1 MPSAPRPSPRPA
13 RRAVF
18 ALIVL
23 LLVLGAAEG
32 GARLG
37 GARLFPQRR
46 ALDALPGQ
54 AVPGEPNMVV
64 DTVTGWRPR
73 TGKQTSFGIPGGTT
87 VNSRGM
93 RGPEV
98 VVPKPA
104 GERRVLFVGDSTV
117 FGVMVADADIFPRK
131 VETALQAI
139 DPKVKVLDGAAPGWS
154 SFQARR
160 ALEERLLALEPD
172 LLVVATLWSDTQGGE
187 LADSVRFRPLLPFLS
202 GSTAYLLTRE
212 WLNQLRYGNQTESV
226 TVDLMPPDREGGGK
240 RPGQGPPLPGSPEAQ
255 AGPKLPPPGPLVL
268 RVPLTAYRENLTWMA
283 ETMRARGGDVAFLV
297 LPCIKDPGAGKVG
310 DFRDDYRAVMR
321 EMAGSLGAPLAD
333 APPVFANASKGE
345 FFDDVHPTREG
356 HARLA
361 EVVTTALTPW
371 ARGEGR

>member
-1 MPSAPRPSPRPA
+1 MPSNSPPPSRPG
-13 RRAVF
+13 RRALF
-18 ALIVL
+18 ALVVL
-23 LLVLGAAEG
+23 LAVMGAAEV

-46 ALDALPGQ
+46 ALDALPGE

-73 TGKQTSFGIPGGTT
+73 SGKQASFGIPGGTT

-98 VVPKPA
+98 AVPKPA

-117 FGVMVADADIFPRK
+117 FGVMVADGEIFPRK

-187 LADSVRFRPLLPFLS
+187 LADAVRFRPLLPFLS

-226 TVDLMPPDREGGGK
+226 TVDLMPPDREGAGK
-240 RPGQGPPLPGSPEAQ
+240 RPGQGPPPPGSPGAQ

-268 RVPLTAYRENLTWMA
+268 RVPLADYRENLAWMA
-283 ETMRARGGDVAFLV
+283 ETMRDRGGEIAFLV
-297 LPCIKDPGAGKVG
+297 LPCVKDPGAGRVG
-310 DFRDDYRAVMR
+310 DFRDEYRAAMR
-321 EMAGSLGAPLAD
+321 EMAASLGAPLAD
-333 APPVFANASKGE
+333 APPVFAAASPGE

-361 EVVTTALTPW
+361 EVVTAALTPW
-371 ARGEGR
+371 ARDPSR

>member
-1 MPSAPRPSPRPA
+1 MPPVPRPSSRPA
-13 RRAVF
+13 RRILFAFVVLLAVF
-18 ALIVL
+18 GV
-23 LLVLGAAEG
+23 AEA

-37 GARLFPQRR
+37 GAYLFPQHR
-46 ALDALPGQ
+46 ALDAMPGEP
-54 AVPGEPNMVV
+54 VPGEPNMVV
-64 DTVTGWRPR
+64 DAVTGWRPR
-73 TGKQTSFGIPGGTT
+73 TGKQASFGIPGGTT

-98 VVPKPA
+98 AVPKPA

-117 FGVMVADADIFPRK
+117 FGVLVADGEIFPRR

-202 GSTAYLLTRE
+202 GSAAYLLTRE
-212 WLNQLRYGNQTESV
+212 WLNQVRFGSQTESV
-226 TVDLMPPDREGGGK
+226 TVDLMPPQRERAGK
-240 RPGQGPPLPGSPEAQ
+240 RPGQGPPPPGPPGPQ
-255 AGPKLPPPGPLVL
+255 AGPKLPPPGPVVL
-268 RVPLTAYRENLTWMA
+268 RVPLADYRANLSWMA
-283 ETMRARGGDVAFLV
+283 EAMRKRGGEVAFLV
-297 LPCIKDPGAGKVG
+297 LPCVNDPGAGKVG
-310 DFRDDYRAVMR
+310 DFRDEYRAAMR
-321 EMAGSLGAPLAD
+321 EMAASLGAPLAD
-333 APPVFANASKGE
+333 APPVFASASPNE
-345 FFDDVHPTREG
+345 FFDDVHPPREG

-361 EVVTTALTPW
+361 EVVTAALTPW
-371 ARGEGR
+371 ARGAAR